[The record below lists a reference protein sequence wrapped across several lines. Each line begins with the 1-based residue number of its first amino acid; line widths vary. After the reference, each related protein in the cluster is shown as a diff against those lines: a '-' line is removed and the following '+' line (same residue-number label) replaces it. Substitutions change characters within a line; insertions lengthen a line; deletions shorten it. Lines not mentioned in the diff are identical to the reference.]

1 MCIDTVL
8 PEFFHADQLNQEIN
22 LVLPIMGEKRRYVPL
37 DMIQKKAHITAYI
50 VFLPKTIIKE
60 KVTLILIT
68 RKQLKPECKSF
79 TKQLAWTFKK
89 CQCHKSPLPK
99 LKRHDN

>member
-1 MCIDTVL
+1 MCVDTIL
-8 PEFFHADQLNQEIN
+8 PEFFHADQLTQEID
-22 LVLPIMGEKRRYVPL
+22 LVLPIMGEKQHYVPL
-37 DMIQKKAHITAYI
+37 DVIQKKAHITAYI
-50 VFLPKTIIKE
+50 VFLPKIIIKE

-79 TKQLAWTFKK
+79 TKQLPRTFKK
-89 CQCHKSPLPK
+89 CQCHKSPLLK